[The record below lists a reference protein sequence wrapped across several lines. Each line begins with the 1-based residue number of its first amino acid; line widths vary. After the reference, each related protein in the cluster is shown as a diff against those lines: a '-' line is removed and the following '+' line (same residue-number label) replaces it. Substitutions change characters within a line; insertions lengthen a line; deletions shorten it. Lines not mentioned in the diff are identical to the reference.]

1 MENTYPLRS
10 ILMLKPI
17 PSNPAY
23 LISDSGQIF
32 STISNKYLK
41 THCGTV
47 GYPVVGLTVGKG
59 KRTMHTVH
67 SLVAE
72 AFIGSRPANHEINH
86 KDGCKTNNHVSNLE
100 YVIPSV
106 NIRHAFKTGLAPT
119 TSNIIY
125 DSIDDIVDKLLTDP
139 TASWKSVAEDYGYKG
154 ASGMRKLIM
163 RDLKRNGR
171 TSDIDK
177 LNECMQKRS
186 LDKLHEGNKGR
197 PAHNRKQVICNGVT
211 YASLKEACNALG
223 LINSK
228 ACVAINK
235 GKAIKGFHLVYA

>member
-1 MENTYPLRS
+1 
-10 ILMLKPI
+10 MLKPI

-23 LISDSGQIF
+23 LISDSGQVF
-32 STISNKYLK
+32 STKSNKYLK
-41 THCGTV
+41 TPCGTV
-47 GYPVVGLTVGKG
+47 GYPLVSLYIGKG
-59 KRTMHTVH
+59 KRTLHTVH

-72 AFIGSRPANHEINH
+72 VFIGSRPANHEINH

-100 YVIPSV
+100 YVIPSD
-106 NIRHAFKTGLAPT
+106 NIRHAFEIGLAPT

-125 DSIDDIVDKLLTDP
+125 DSIDDIVDKLLTDS
-139 TASWKSVAEDYGYKG
+139 TASWKSVAEEYGYKC
-154 ASGMRKLIM
+154 ASGMRKLIL

-171 TSDIDK
+171 ISDIDK

-186 LDKLHEGNKGR
+186 LSKLHEDSKGR
-197 PAHNRKQVICNGVT
+197 PAHNRKQVKCNGVT

-223 LINSK
+223 LTTSK

-235 GKAIKGFHLVYA
+235 GKTIKGFHLVYA